1 MNDSELFDRYARMN
15 LPTSFR
21 VIGIGEA
28 TKEIIETVKSYGYD
42 CVSAT
47 VLTEPFECVPT
58 DEDKMV
64 IIVVKDNEDH
74 ANSIAK
80 TFHDAGVLTLG
91 LLDNADFDCYDS
103 VVSEASCAEYPDII
117 KAILQPIVT
126 QGMIAY
132 DFNDLQTTL
141 TDAKHFL
148 LKSVTRCG
156 NERVAEAIGDIKRAL
171 SSSKLDKIER
181 LSIFLYFNKEGELPL
196 VMQEMT
202 ALTDIISELPESVY
216 AIWAVYPDESMKDE
230 GSKSRYLLLERNWRM
245 DKVIQKQLALL
256 KFAILPGILG
266 GIACFIGPP
275 HSALIKANIGVVIG
289 FALQHKYMRPVL
301 KELMK
306 ASDDFLTKI

>member
-1 MNDSELFDRYARMN
+1 
-15 LPTSFR
+15 
-21 VIGIGEA
+21 
-28 TKEIIETVKSYGYD
+28 
-42 CVSAT
+42 
-47 VLTEPFECVPT
+47 
-58 DEDKMV
+58 MV

-132 DFNDLQTTL
+132 DFNDLQTAL

-216 AIWAVYPDESMKDE
+216 AIWAVYPDESMKDDE
-230 GSKSRYLLLERNWRM
+230 V
-245 DKVIQKQLALL
+245 KVTILA
-256 KFAILPGILG
+256 AG
-266 GIACFIGPP
+266 
-275 HSALIKANIGVVIG
+275 
-289 FALQHKYMRPVL
+289 
-301 KELMK
+301 KELENG
-306 ASDDFLTKI
+306 

>member
-1 MNDSELFDRYARMN
+1 MNDSELFDRYVRMN

-64 IIVVKDNEDH
+64 IIVAKDNENH

-91 LLDNADFDCYDS
+91 LLDNADLDCYDS
-103 VVSEASCAEYPDII
+103 VVSEVSCAKYPDII

-148 LKSVTRCG
+148 IKSVIRSGT
-156 NERVAEAIGDIKRAL
+156 ERVAEAIGCIK
-171 SSSKLDKIER
+171 SSLTSSLINKIER
-181 LSIFLYFNKEGELPL
+181 LSIFLYFNKVGKQPL

-202 ALTDIISELPESVY
+202 ALTDFLSELPESIYV
-216 AIWAVYPDESMKDE
+216 IWAVYPDESISDE
-230 GSKSRYLLLERNWRM
+230 EI
-245 DKVIQKQLALL
+245 KVTILA
-256 KFAILPGILG
+256 AG
-266 GIACFIGPP
+266 
-275 HSALIKANIGVVIG
+275 
-289 FALQHKYMRPVL
+289 
-301 KELMK
+301 KELENG
-306 ASDDFLTKI
+306 